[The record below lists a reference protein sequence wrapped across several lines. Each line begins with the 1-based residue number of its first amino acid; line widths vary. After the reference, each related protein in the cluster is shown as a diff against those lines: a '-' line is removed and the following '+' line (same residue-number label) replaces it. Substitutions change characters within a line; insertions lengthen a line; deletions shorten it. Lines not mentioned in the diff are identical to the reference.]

1 MDTLIATINAFLTC
15 NNGLLIITTIIDNYE
30 DSIIAAGAVTT
41 LLTLVTNSTATI
53 VQFNTLTS
61 RVAFLSAL
69 EPESDSKQDPTKL
82 PLEIVIP
89 IALFSKSV
97 SCGTIT

>member
-1 MDTLIATINAFLTC
+1 MDTLIATINAFSTC

-41 LLTLVTNSTATI
+41 LLTLVTDSTATI

-69 EPESDSKQDPTKL
+69 EPESDSKQDPSKL
-82 PLEIVIP
+82 PLETVTP
-89 IALFSKSV
+89 IALFFKSV